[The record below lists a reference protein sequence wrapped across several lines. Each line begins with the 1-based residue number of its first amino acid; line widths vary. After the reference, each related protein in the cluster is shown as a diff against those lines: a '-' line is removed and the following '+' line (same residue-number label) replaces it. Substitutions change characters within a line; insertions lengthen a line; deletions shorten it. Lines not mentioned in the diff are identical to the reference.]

1 MFSFF
6 KKDRVREF
14 PDKIWKTQQ
23 VAWKEA
29 ATEALR
35 ILKESE
41 TPVIVFFFPEAHKRF
56 SDFLQSLSVPHK
68 EIEPGYDLENSIVYT
83 VGASVLTSDQILSTL
98 KRRSETSKVTFI
110 FLGRYPLSHKEHP
123 LTQKI
128 VSVMGDEIRISFW
141 LSFDDQLLKRFNG
154 DKVLPLMEKLGVK
167 DDECIEHSF
176 VTKSIANARKKIEA
190 KVRSEISADSE
201 EQWFERNLGAM

>member
-1 MFSFF
+1 MFSIF
-6 KKDRVREF
+6 KMVRVREF

-35 ILKESE
+35 ILKASE
-41 TPVIVFFFPEAHKRF
+41 TPVIVFFFPETHKRF
-56 SDFLQSLSVPHK
+56 VDFLRELNVPEK
-68 EIEPGYDLENSIVYT
+68 EMEPGYDLENNVVYT
-83 VGASVLTSDQILSTL
+83 VGASVLESDQILNTL
-98 KRRSETSKVTFI
+98 KQRSASSKVRFI

-128 VSVMGDEIRISFW
+128 ISVMGEGTPISFW
-141 LSFDDQLLKRFNG
+141 LSFDDQLLKRFGG